1 MTITSAPRNPTIA
14 DLWRELRAWLAAALA
29 ATRGPAAV
37 AKILTRAAHGAFK
50 RRLHFIESLLM
61 KLLLVEAARAPVPP
75 ASSRQIR
82 ANSCTAADNQKEIAG
97 WKPAVRSEDPARPET
112 WRVCF
117 RPRLRGLLK
126 RSPSQAPRPLPT
138 RRIPAAIRVQT
149 KARALARRFES
160 IRRVIANPRRAIA
173 ALARRL
179 RALGRAARAL
189 AQAIALARPPRCAS
203 MPMPLAHAMVRAND
217 ASAAFHNTS

>member
-29 ATRGPAAV
+29 ATRGPAAI
-37 AKILTRAAHGAFK
+37 AKILTRAEHGAFK

-61 KLLLVEAARAPVPP
+61 KLLLIEAARTPVPP
-75 ASSRQIR
+75 ASSRQLPLDCPQPGR
-82 ANSCTAADNQKEIAG
+82 NWRGPAG

-126 RSPSQAPRPLPT
+126 RNASQAPRPLPT
-138 RRIPAAIRVQT
+138 RRMLAAIRAQT

-203 MPMPLAHAMVRAND
+203 MPMPLAHAMVHAND
-217 ASAAFHNTS
+217 AGAAFHNTS